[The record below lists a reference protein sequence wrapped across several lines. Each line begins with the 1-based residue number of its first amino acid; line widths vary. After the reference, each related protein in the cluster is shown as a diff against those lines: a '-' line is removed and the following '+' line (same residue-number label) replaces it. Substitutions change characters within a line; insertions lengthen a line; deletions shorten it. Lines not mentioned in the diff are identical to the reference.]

1 MLQSLLHV
9 LLSAVVLGE
18 PQQALACQDKA
29 PQFALQ
35 MEDKVIAEP
44 SSPARLPHHP
54 SALSS
59 NAAIVE
65 SKPSFAL
72 DQASSVL
79 YCPTQDTYRSGR
91 RMLSR
96 HKQLQQGIHYARGPP

>member
-1 MLQSLLHV
+1 MLQTLLHV

-18 PQQALACQDKA
+18 PQQVLARTDNA

-35 MEDKVIAEP
+35 QEVIAAP
-44 SSPARLPHHP
+44 LSPARLPQDHIAH
-54 SALSS
+54 LSY
-59 NAAIVE
+59 AAIIVP
-65 SKPSFAL
+65 KLSFAL
-72 DQASSVL
+72 DQTCSVL
-79 YCPTQDTYRSGR
+79 YCPPLDTYRSGR